1 MLRYVARRFFIW
13 IFIMDIRKEN
23 DTIDDSI
30 QQSINNL
37 MEEYKLNLEAGNR
50 SQKTISWYLEILNSY
65 FTFLLHN
72 DFFNSGIE
80 NVGKPELR
88 AYLQYLKTTSKWSK
102 KGMKDKGTLSP
113 FTIEGHVR
121 AIKAFWSWLLRDG
134 HLESNPLEKFPLPK
148 VPKSL
153 IKTLTNDEI
162 RRLLKAVDKSSPTGS
177 RNYLI
182 LLLFLDTGIR
192 VSELANIKLSD
203 MDSVD
208 RSMKVLGKGRK
219 ERIVF
224 YSVPVKK
231 VISQYI
237 KLYRPSMCNVKS
249 DYLFPTSIGE
259 AISINCVQQF
269 MRRLAVKAGLS
280 PSKCHPHIL
289 RHNFATM
296 TLANGANPVYLKEI
310 MGHESFQTTQK
321 YLHPQP
327 QDLRKQHLRYS
338 PVTNLFGDRN

>member
-1 MLRYVARRFFIW
+1 M
-13 IFIMDIRKEN
+13 
-23 DTIDDSI
+23 
-30 QQSINNL
+30 
-37 MEEYKLNLEAGNR
+37 
-50 SQKTISWYLEILNSY
+50 
-65 FTFLLHN
+65 
-72 DFFNSGIE
+72 
-80 NVGKPELR
+80 
-88 AYLQYLKTTSKWSK
+88 
-102 KGMKDKGTLSP
+102 
-113 FTIEGHVR
+113 
-121 AIKAFWSWLLRDG
+121 
-134 HLESNPLEKFPLPK
+134 EKFPLPK

-153 IKTLTNDEI
+153 IKTLTYDEF
-162 RRLLKAVDKSSPTGS
+162 RRLLNAVDKSSPTGN

-182 LLLFLDTGIR
+182 LLLFIDTGLR
-192 VSELANIKLSD
+192 VSELVNIKLAD
-203 MDSVD
+203 MESVD
-208 RSMKVLGKGRK
+208 RSIKVLGKGRK

-310 MGHESFQTTQK
+310 MGHESFQTTEK
-321 YLHPQP
+321 YLHPQIR
-327 QDLRKQHLRYS
+327 DLKAQHIKYS
-338 PVTNLFGDRN
+338 PVASMLR